1 MGLVTSL
8 FTLFNAFILL
18 LGYGNATK
26 GNSYLAVVFFVLATM
41 GLASPEVLQVVNPLI
56 GISIFP
62 TLLPLNL
69 LIGPFTYFYFRF
81 VVNHIGFKFSR
92 DYLHLLPFLIFFIN
106 LVPFYLYSLPE
117 KFRLLEM
124 YLVDIFSPFRI
135 KLVFFGLSSYYLVGE
150 VQMLFYLIM
159 CFIYLLKNKER
170 LVGQLQ
176 LDGYRTIT
184 RWLTFLYVILSFLF
198 LMNVIIGVRS
208 FYLGTN
214 PEPYYFFIVSSILF
228 FLNLRLYQYPT
239 LMYGIKFKT
248 SEDQKNIS
256 LVNRKP
262 KEVDFDD
269 AFSFR
274 FNLLM
279 NEWKETKAFLDSH
292 FTLDSLANSLETSPH
307 KAGKFL
313 KREFE
318 FTFVEFKNHLRIQ
331 HFVETV
337 KPEDLAKY
345 SLMGL
350 IKPYGFSNTS
360 DFRVLFDKYA
370 PVNFDTF
377 VANLKKNG

>member
-1 MGLVTSL
+1 
-8 FTLFNAFILL
+8 
-18 LGYGNATK
+18 
-26 GNSYLAVVFFVLATM
+26 
-41 GLASPEVLQVVNPLI
+41 
-56 GISIFP
+56 
-62 TLLPLNL
+62 
-69 LIGPFTYFYFRF
+69 
-81 VVNHIGFKFSR
+81 
-92 DYLHLLPFLIFFIN
+92 
-106 LVPFYLYSLPE
+106 
-117 KFRLLEM
+117 
-124 YLVDIFSPFRI
+124 
-135 KLVFFGLSSYYLVGE
+135 
-150 VQMLFYLIM
+150 M

-176 LDGYRTIT
+176 LAGYQTIT
-184 RWLTFLYVILSFLF
+184 RWLTFLYVTLSLLF
-198 LMNVIIGVRS
+198 IMNVVIGVRS

-214 PEPYYFFIVSSILF
+214 PEPYYFFIVSSVLF

-248 SEDQKNIS
+248 SEDQKFSS

-269 AFSFR
+269 AFSFK

-279 NEWKETKAFLDSH
+279 NEWKETKAFLDPH
-292 FTLDSLANSLETSPH
+292 FTLDSLANSLETSPY
-307 KAGKFL
+307 KVGKFL
-313 KREFE
+313 KRKFE
-318 FTFVEFKNHLRIQ
+318 FSFVEFKNHLRIQ

-370 PVNFDTF
+370 PINFDTF
-377 VANLKKNG
+377 VANMKKNG

>member
-8 FTLFNAFILL
+8 FTLFNAFILF

-41 GLASPEVLQVVNPLI
+41 GLASPEVLQVVSPLV

-69 LIGPFTYFYFRF
+69 LIGPFTFFYYRF
-81 VVNHIGFKFSR
+81 IVKNISFKFSR
-92 DYLHLLPFLIFFIN
+92 DYVHLLPFLVFFIN
-106 LVPFYLYSLPE
+106 LFPYYLYSLPE
-117 KFRLLEM
+117 KIRLLEM
-124 YLVDIFSPFRI
+124 YFMDIFSPFR
-135 KLVFFGLSSYYLVGE
+135 KELVFFGLSYYYLIGE
-150 VQMLFYLIM
+150 VQMLFYLII

-170 LVGQLQ
+170 LISQLQ
-176 LDGYRTIT
+176 LAGYLTIT
-184 RWLTFLYVILSFLF
+184 RWLTFLYLALSLLF
-198 LMNVIIGVRS
+198 IMNVIIAVRS
-208 FYLGTN
+208 FYLGKN
-214 PEPYYFFIVSSILF
+214 PESYYFFIVSSVLF

-248 SEDQKNIS
+248 SEDQKFSS

-262 KEVDFDD
+262 KELDFDQ

-279 NEWKETKAFLDSH
+279 NEWKETKAFLDPH
-292 FTLDSLANSLETSPH
+292 FTLDSLANSLQSSPH
-307 KAGKFL
+307 KVRKFL
-313 KREFE
+313 KSELG
-318 FTFVEFKNHLRIQ
+318 FTFLEFKNHLRIQ
-331 HFVETV
+331 YFVETV

-345 SLMGL
+345 SLSGL
-350 IKPYGFSNTS
+350 IKPYGFTNTS
-360 DFRVLFDKYA
+360 DFRALFDKYA

-377 VANLKKNG
+377 VANMKKNG